1 MYNKKE
7 IEAGLKKQLAID
19 FNCTV
24 EDFDK
29 KENIITF
36 PKDNPG
42 RRIYT
47 QQKEF
52 LSSAEIT
59 VLPPSVTIE
68 RNSFCCV

>member
-47 QQKEF
+47 QQK
-52 LSSAEIT
+52 
-59 VLPPSVTIE
+59 
-68 RNSFCCV
+68 